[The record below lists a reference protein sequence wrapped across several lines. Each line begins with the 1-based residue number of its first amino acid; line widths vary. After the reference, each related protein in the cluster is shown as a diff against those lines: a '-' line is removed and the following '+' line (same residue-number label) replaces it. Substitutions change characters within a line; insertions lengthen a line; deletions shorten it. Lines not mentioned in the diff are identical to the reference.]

1 MIRALVGAACALTL
15 GHAAQAMCET
25 GIDPVVR
32 LEFGSRYIAQD
43 DSRSTI
49 DTASNQAV
57 TQALKPVDDFIRHLV
72 WHSNTVLSDPDTRQA
87 RAACVLAELDSWALA
102 GALSELNSFNARLA
116 VGGRIAGIAEIYR
129 QIRPYVQDRD
139 AMQRVDSWLSERARS
154 DRDFWEKDATSGARD
169 GNLRAWSTLGVLL
182 VGDLLG
188 DDAARYW
195 AYASATRILCTARQ
209 DGSLPQETKRGRF
222 SLHYQFH
229 ALAPLVMIAA
239 RAAQNDIPLPAVCDN
254 ALRRAVNF
262 ALRDQ
267 TQGGVASRGYSGQE
281 QWFTDRSLDQNA
293 HAFAWLPAYLS
304 LSPNVP
310 LAAEFASRFDGF
322 NNSKLGGDQSLLW
335 P

>member
-1 MIRALVGAACALTL
+1 MIRALIGAACVLAL
-15 GHAAQAMCET
+15 GQGAQAMCAT
-25 GIDPVVR
+25 GIDPVVK

-49 DTASNQAV
+49 DATNNDAV
-57 TQALKPVDDFIRHLV
+57 TEALKPVDDYIRHLV
-72 WHSNTVLSDPDTRQA
+72 WHSNAVLTDPDTRQE
-87 RAACVLAELDSWALA
+87 RAACVLTELDSWATA
-102 GALSELNSFNARLA
+102 GALSQLDSFNARLA
-116 VGGRIAGIAEIYR
+116 VGSRIAGITEIYR
-129 QIRPYVQDRD
+129 QIRPYAQDAGAVR
-139 AMQRVDSWLSERARS
+139 RVESWLAERARE
-154 DRDFWEKDATSGARD
+154 DRDFWEKDATTGARD

-195 AYASATRILCTARQ
+195 AYASATRILCTARE

-222 SLHYQFH
+222 ALHYQFH

-239 RAAQNDIPLPAVCDN
+239 RAAQNGIPLPLVCDS
-254 ALRRAVNF
+254 ALRRAVTF

-267 TQGGVASRGYSGQE
+267 AGGGVASRGYSGQD
-281 QWFTDRSLDQNA
+281 QWFTSRSLDQNA

-304 LSPNVP
+304 LYPDDP
-310 LAAEFASRFDGF
+310 LARDFAGKFEEF
-322 NNSKLGGDQSLLW
+322 NNSKLGGDQLLIW